1 MDDEK
6 QHTDEYT
13 MLQLGEAHPYRAMGM
28 AADIH
33 YK

>member
-13 MLQLGEAHPYRAMGM
+13 TLQPWSTHPWNAMGM
-28 AADIH
+28 AAGIH